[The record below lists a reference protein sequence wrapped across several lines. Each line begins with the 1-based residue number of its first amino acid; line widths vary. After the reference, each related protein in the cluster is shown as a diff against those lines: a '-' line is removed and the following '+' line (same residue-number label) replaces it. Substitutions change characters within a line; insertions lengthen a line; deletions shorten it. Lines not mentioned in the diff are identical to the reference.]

1 VETELGGAGIW
12 DVMLPAPDRIE
23 EAYFDS
29 VEALEKKL
37 LAIEISAGDRGE
49 TPLQL
54 TSAMSLADTDH
65 IARDASV
72 LKMVPIEAR
81 LLGMRQVMG
90 SFFDTL
96 LSGWAPGSEKG
107 DKRYLRIMLRSRER
121 SGANQKDQ
129 LIAMVNQTVAQHVA
143 APAWQRFFAQDKAP
157 DSNHPKSAQSQS
169 SQEGRT
175 PFLVSGYYV
184 LLTRLVENVVADQW
198 VSFLCATLGI
208 GIAMAVA
215 LRSVKLAMIA
225 ILPSA
230 LPNMV
235 VLGTLGWNDI
245 HVNLGAAMIAAAGA
259 AITEPPSFV
268 TKGKAVAEI
277 ADKAVGLYLGEPG
290 DGYKGLQDLDNVIQ
304 TGLQSGV
311 FNRPEDFHLG
321 RNVHRAA
328 LAQRVGK
335 TVGIKVFS
343 DETIADTLENSPDP
357 LNMHAKLGKQFLAKG
372 LRNQARRA
380 EALKTPQEMGKFNVM
395 HTSEFLPYD
404 AVREAF

>member
-1 VETELGGAGIW
+1 MTNSLEKRIINDPIIKKKISDLGVKEDEQNIINFIKSKSLEPGFSDKKAFIENFVSKIESEVDRANLFLSLFYIFCLTNDTGEPDDEFILKFIKELKETESFGKYSNKIFQLTNSFK
-12 DVMLPAPDRIE
+12 PSNENE
-23 EAYFDS
+23 E
-29 VEALEKKL
+29 EQLQLLKQKL
-37 LAIEISAGDRGE
+37 LKYGISQSGGRMRNKNKSRKGKRKGKTVRKIKRKLRGGKK
-49 TPLQL
+49 TRKNMKGGMP
-54 TSAMSLADTDH
+54 
-65 IARDASV
+65 IV
-72 LKMVPIEAR
+72 L
-81 LLGMRQVMG
+81 LLG
-90 SFFDTL
+90 
-96 LSGWAPGSEKG
+96 
-107 DKRYLRIMLRSRER
+107 
-121 SGANQKDQ
+121 
-129 LIAMVNQTVAQHVA
+129 
-143 APAWQRFFAQDKAP
+143 
-157 DSNHPKSAQSQS
+157 
-169 SQEGRT
+169 
-175 PFLVSGYYV
+175 
-184 LLTRLVENVVADQW
+184 
-198 VSFLCATLGI
+198 
-208 GIAMAVA
+208 
-215 LRSVKLAMIA
+215 
-225 ILPSA
+225 
-230 LPNMV
+230 
-235 VLGTLGWNDI
+235 
-245 HVNLGAAMIAAAGA
+245 LGAAMIAAAGA